1 MNIKINN
8 VSYQYEEEL
17 VLDKVSIQV
26 NHGEIVALLGPSGCG
41 KTTLLRIISGL
52 LPIQNGE
59 IYFGDLDVSD
69 IDPRKRN
76 AVMVFQN
83 YALFPHLSVQKN
95 IEYGLKVRKIPK
107 KDIESKLDDILE
119 IVKLQ
124 RLKDRK
130 ISELSG
136 GQQQRVALA
145 RALVVNPDVLLF
157 DEPLSNLDER
167 LRVSMRQEIRNI
179 LKERDTTGI
188 YVTHDQ
194 EEAMSIAD
202 RIVIMDKGII
212 QQIGTPNEIY
222 EKPVNRFVA
231 EFMGKCN
238 FLEIEN
244 KMYMLR
250 PDGIIMSLK
259 GKESGEVQWIEYLGT
274 LTRVYLKSSGKEII
288 MDIPSAILKEKNFS
302 IGDFIN
308 YDYEMDRAVKLIEQ

>member
-1 MNIKINN
+1 MDIKINDI
-8 VSYQYEEEL
+8 SYQYEEEI
-17 VLDKVSIQV
+17 VLDKISLQV

-41 KTTLLRIISGL
+41 KTTLLRLISGL
-52 LPIQNGE
+52 LTIQRGE
-59 IYFGDLDVSD
+59 IFFGDLDVSG

-83 YALFPHLSVQKN
+83 YALFPHLSVKKN
-95 IEYGLKVRKIPK
+95 IEYGLKVRKVQK
-107 KDIESKLDDILE
+107 KDIETKLNDILE
-119 IVKLQ
+119 TVKLQ
-124 RLKDRK
+124 GLKDRK

-157 DEPLSNLDER
+157 DEPLSNLDEK
-167 LRVSMRQEIRNI
+167 LRVSMRQEIRSI
-179 LKERDTTGI
+179 LKEKDTTGI

-212 QQIGTPNEIY
+212 QQIGTPIEIY

-238 FLEIEN
+238 FLDIDNET
-244 KMYMLR
+244 YMLR
-250 PDGIIMSLK
+250 PDGIIMSQK
-259 GKESGEVQWIEYLGT
+259 GTESGEVQWIEYLGT
-274 LTRVYLKSSGKEII
+274 LTRIYLKSSGKDIV
-288 MDIPSAILKEKNFS
+288 MDIPSVALKEKNIY
-302 IGDFIN
+302 IGDLIKYH
-308 YDYEMDRAVKLIEQ
+308 YDKIRAVKLSE

>member
-1 MNIKINN
+1 MDIRINDI
-8 VSYQYEEEL
+8 SYQYEDEL
-17 VLDKVSIQV
+17 VLDKVSLQV

-41 KTTLLRIISGL
+41 KTTLLRLIAGL
-52 LPIQNGE
+52 LTIQSGE
-59 IYFGDLDVSD
+59 IYFGDTDVSGL
-69 IDPRKRN
+69 DPRKRN

-95 IEYGLKVRKIPK
+95 IEYGLKVRKIDK
-107 KDIESKLDDILE
+107 KDIEIKLDKVLE
-119 IVKLQ
+119 TVKLQ
-124 RLKDRK
+124 GLKDRR

-157 DEPLSNLDER
+157 DEPLSNLDEK

-202 RIVIMDKGII
+202 RIVILDKGII
-212 QQIGTPNEIY
+212 QQIGKPNEIY
-222 EKPVNRFVA
+222 EKPVNKFVA

-238 FLEIEN
+238 FLDIDNET
-244 KMYMLR
+244 YMLR
-250 PDGIIMSLK
+250 PDGIIMSPK
-259 GKESGEVQWIEYLGT
+259 GTESGEVQWIEYLGT
-274 LTRVYLKSSGKEII
+274 LTRIYLKSSGKDIV
-288 MDIPSAILKEKNFS
+288 MDIPSVAFKEKNIY
-302 IGDFIN
+302 IGDLIKYH
-308 YDYEMDRAVKLIEQ
+308 YDKIRAVKLSE